1 MSFRN
6 TLRWLGCVLWVTI
19 VSPANA
25 QSPPQLSESVEDVTS
40 QIVDARIEG
49 KMRRADELAEQFI
62 NQARARNDAGLE
74 GQALY
79 QQARNAM
86 ERNRY
91 DLAQSKLIE
100 AIERFKRVDDQ
111 PRLGKAYRQMGLTY
125 RYQSGYS
132 QALQYVYL
140 SMQVFQKIG
149 DKDAIS
155 SAYNSI
161 GVVLEKMGYY
171 EEALEAHQQA
181 LEMNTVL
188 DDKSG
193 VASALYNIGDLRRVM
208 GDLDTAL
215 TYFENALELDVAS
228 GDPKNIAY
236 SNNKIGYLLNALGQQ
251 ERARTHI
258 LKALELFRKIQA
270 PRDIDWALS
279 SLAQLEMDSGNLAKS
294 KTLIDGVIERA
305 IKNGYRSLLVDS
317 YEIAAELA
325 YRQADYASALSFIEA
340 GLEQARQNNER
351 AEESDFE
358 ALRVKVHLANNSLE
372 QAFEALQR
380 QKRLDDQRLNEAR
393 LEGITK
399 VQAQAEFVRRAH
411 QIELLEKEQ
420 ALEQTSRILWM
431 TATFTI
437 VCVCLLLLLLYGR
450 LIQRRI
456 NGQLE
461 QKVAQRTLE
470 LEEKNQQLS
479 AAYQEVEAI
488 SLTDNLTGLH
498 NRRFLKN
505 HIEPDFEHVLRIY
518 YDWHVGKSVKPVH
531 ADVVMFIID
540 LDDFKKVN
548 DSYGHNVGDSIL
560 VELARLMKKVFRQS
574 DYMVRWGGE
583 EFVAVARFINREEA
597 ALLAQRMLEII
608 NTHHF
613 IVSDTLTLQ
622 QTCSIGY
629 VCFPPVLQAPEMNI
643 SFKALMAIADSC
655 LYAAKAAGKNSWVGV
670 ESAQD
675 PALFE
680 DEASL
685 PPIESLLDN
694 EQVVIRRAGG

>member
-1 MSFRN
+1 MLFRCA
-6 TLRWLGCVLWVTI
+6 RWWCVCALWGAMVCV
-19 VSPANA
+19 VSA
-25 QSPPQLSESVEDVTS
+25 QSIPQETVNDLAG
-40 QIVDARIEG
+40 QIVDARNTG
-49 KMRRADELAEQFI
+49 QMQRADELAEQFI
-62 NQARARNDAGLE
+62 TLAQANKNIGHK

-79 QQARNAM
+79 QQARNDM
-86 ERNRY
+86 ERNLY
-91 DLAQSKLIE
+91 DAAQSKLIE
-100 AIERFKRVDDQ
+100 AIECFKRVNDKSW
-111 PRLGKAYRQMGLTY
+111 LGEAYRQMGLTY
-125 RYQSGYS
+125 RYQSNYP
-132 QALQYVYL
+132 QALQYVYS
-140 SMQVFQKIG
+140 SMQIFKQTD

-181 LEMNTVL
+181 LEMNTAL
-188 DDKSG
+188 NDQSG

-215 TYFENALELDVAS
+215 TYFENALKLDIAS

-236 SNNKIGYLLNALGQQ
+236 SNNKIGYLFNTMGQH
-251 ERARTHI
+251 ERARPHI

-270 PRDIDWALS
+270 PRDTDWAIS
-279 SLAQLEMDSGNLAKS
+279 SLAQLEMDSGNLAKA
-294 KTLIDGVIERA
+294 KTLIEGVITRA
-305 IKNGYRSLLVDS
+305 RDNDYRSLLVDA
-317 YEIAAELA
+317 YEIAAELE
-325 YRQADYASALSFIEA
+325 YRQQNYAAALSFINA
-340 GLEQARQNNER
+340 GLEQTKQNKER
-351 AEESDFE
+351 AHESDFE
-358 ALRVKVHLANNSLE
+358 ALQVKVHLANNSLE
-372 QAFEALQR
+372 QAFAALQR
-380 QKRLDDQRLNEAR
+380 QKQLDEQRLNELR
-393 LEGITK
+393 VEGIAK

-420 ALEQTSRILWM
+420 ALEQASRILWM
-431 TATFTI
+431 TATFTVI
-437 VCVCLLLLLLYGR
+437 CVLLLVLLLYGR
-450 LIQRRI
+450 FIQRRI
-456 NGQLE
+456 NSQLE

-488 SLTDNLTGLH
+488 SLTDKLTGLH
-498 NRRFLKN
+498 NRRFLEN
-505 HIEPDFEHVLRIY
+505 HIEPDLEHSLRLY
-518 YDWHVGKSVKPVH
+518 YDWHCGKTARPAQ

-540 LDDFKKVN
+540 LDDFKMVN

-560 VELARLMKKVFRQS
+560 SQLAQRMKQVFRQS
-574 DYMVRWGGE
+574 DYVVRWGGE

-613 IVSDTLTLQ
+613 KVSDTLTIA

-629 VCFPPVLQAPEMNI
+629 VCFPPVPPAANQKI
-643 SFKALMAIADSC
+643 SFKSLMAIADSC

-675 PALFE
+675 PALFGN
-680 DEASL
+680 EASL
-685 PPIESLLDN
+685 PQTESLLDN